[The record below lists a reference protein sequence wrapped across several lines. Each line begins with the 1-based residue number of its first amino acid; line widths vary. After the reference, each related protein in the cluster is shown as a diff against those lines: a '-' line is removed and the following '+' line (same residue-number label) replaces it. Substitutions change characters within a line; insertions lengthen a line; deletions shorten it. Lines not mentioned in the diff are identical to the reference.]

1 MTKDEFKHGL
11 EVLGWKQTDF
21 ALSIGLSKVAVT
33 QWMSGKN
40 PLPVW
45 ACNYLRM
52 LLKLHELR
60 QHLTD
65 GILEPPTKAAK
76 AQRQIDSD

>member
-1 MTKDEFKHGL
+1 MTKNEFKEGL
-11 EVLGWKQTDF
+11 ELLGWKQTDF
-21 ALSIGLSKVAVT
+21 AMSIGLSKVAVT

-40 PLPVW
+40 PLPLW

-65 GILEPPTKAAK
+65 GILDPPTKTAK
-76 AQRQIDSD
+76 AKRLAEND